1 MAQHPLLNADAV
13 SISVAD
19 VCTMTEKE
27 TEKRFAAIRWA
38 DNDGHPY
45 CPHCGSVN
53 VYTCSRPSGATRYRC
68 KGCKKDFSV
77 TSGTIFAWHKLPL
90 RIYLLA
96 IVIVCNEVKGK
107 SMLALRRDLR
117 VQYKTAFV
125 LSHKLREAMASE
137 VSQTQVGVVGKTVQ
151 VDGVY
156 VGRYVRPKNIRE
168 ERVDRRLTENRS
180 GHEMVVVALREKG
193 GRSLSRVFKTEADA
207 IPFVRSHV
215 AAGTIIH
222 ADESPAW
229 NVLHAYYQMKR
240 INHQTAYS
248 FDGACTNDAESLFSR
263 FRRGEYGHHHH
274 VAGPYVHRFMQETA
288 WKEDHRR
295 DTNGE
300 QVDRVAELAMASSPS
315 VDFSGYWQRHLGR

>member
-1 MAQHPLLNADAV
+1 MAQHWLLNANAV
-13 SISVAD
+13 SISLAD
-19 VCTMTEKE
+19 VCTMSEKE
-27 TEKRFAAIRWA
+27 VEKRFTAIRWA

-45 CPHCGSVN
+45 CPHCGSLDA
-53 VYTCSRPSGATRYRC
+53 YTSSRPNG
-68 KGCKKDFSV
+68 KDFSV

-107 SMLALRRDLR
+107 SMLALRRD
-117 VQYKTAFV
+117 
-125 LSHKLREAMASE
+125 
-137 VSQTQVGVVGKTVQ
+137 
-151 VDGVY
+151 
-156 VGRYVRPKNIRE
+156 
-168 ERVDRRLTENRS
+168 
-180 GHEMVVVALREKG
+180 MVVVALREKG

-215 AAGTIIH
+215 ATGSIVH

-248 FDGACTNDAESLFSR
+248 VAGACTNDVESLFSR
-263 FRRGEYGHHHH
+263 FRRGEYGHHHR
-274 VAGPYVHRFMQETA
+274 VAGPYVVRFMQEA
-288 WKEDHRR
+288 SWKEDHRR

-300 QVDRVAELAMASSPS
+300 QVDRVIELAMRARPS
-315 VDFSGYWQRHLGR
+315 VDFCGYWQRSM